1 MKDVFKS
8 LKGDLITFSLL
19 TIILSILMVGEAYL
33 AQFIIDRAEISGMN
47 YLVLTFI
54 VLMFLFSQTAVY
66 FFQQFKTAVLSKKS
80 AFLFRKFLFKKIQE
94 IHLNHLN
101 NDLKDRLLSALTVQ
115 IDQVEFN
122 YFYTLYWGGYLLCQ
136 LVVAVVFAFTM
147 DPLMAAM
154 TLLLSLPNLLVALA
168 YKGQLAQSQDELID
182 QTDATINSIKDLTDG
197 YLDWKVGDGAGEVY
211 NVFTKVTQTLLMKQM
226 KISKVQYSVAS
237 FNQLFSNVLYFGSW
251 LIGGYL
257 ILNNNLTLGS
267 LITFTQLLARISF
280 PIYSSSD
287 LIARFIGGKKIVD
300 SLKRDFIFSKEDEPL
315 FENQTL
321 LESVSDIQ
329 FDKVAS
335 PLLTADSLT
344 LSFQANH
351 SYLIKGKSGSGKSTL
366 FRLILKETND
376 YTGKIT
382 INGID
387 LSQLSE
393 KEIFKKVAYVPQF
406 PHIFSGTLKDNL
418 MLFSDSYNHEQLY
431 EVLEFVELEKWANDQ
446 SLFMPIKNEDVTI
459 SGGEAKRVALA
470 RALLL
475 DKEILLIDE
484 FSSGVD
490 CITLEKIEKK
500 LAQLNKLILYI
511 SHVSQSNV
519 KQNFDYMIDLDNNG
533 ELLVLKQ

>member
-33 AQFIIDRAEISGMN
+33 AQFIIDRAEINGMN
-47 YLVLTFI
+47 YLVLIFI
-54 VLMFLFSQTAVY
+54 VLMFLFSQTVVY

-80 AFLFRKFLFKKIQE
+80 AFLFRNFLFKKIQE

-136 LVVAVVFAFTM
+136 LVVAVVFAFMM

-168 YKGQLAQSQDELID
+168 YKGQLAQSQDDLID

-211 NVFTKVTQTLLMKQM
+211 NVFTQVTQRLLMKQT

-237 FNQLFSNVLYFGSW
+237 LNQLFSNVLYFGSW

-300 SLKRDFIFSKEDEPL
+300 SLKQDFIFSKEDESL
-315 FENQTL
+315 FENQPL

-335 PLLTADSLT
+335 PLLSADSLT

-351 SYLIKGKSGSGKSTL
+351 FYLIKGKSGSGKSTL

-393 KEIFKKVAYVPQF
+393 KELFKKVAYVPQF

-418 MLFSDSYNHEQLY
+418 TLFSDSYNHEQLY
-431 EVLEFVELEKWANDQ
+431 AVLEFVELEKWANNQ
-446 SLFMPIKNEDVTI
+446 SLSMPIKNEEVTI

-490 CITLEKIEKK
+490 RITLEKIEKK

-511 SHVSQSNV
+511 SHVSQTNV

-533 ELLVLKQ
+533 DLLVLKQ

>member
-1 MKDVFKS
+1 MKEVFKY
-8 LKGDLITFSLL
+8 LKGELITFSLL

-33 AQFIIDRAEISGMN
+33 AQFIIDRAEKNSTN
-47 YLVLTFI
+47 YLVLIFI
-54 VLMFLFSQTAVY
+54 VLMFLFSQTVVY

-101 NDLKDRLLSALTVQ
+101 HDLKDRLFSSLTVQ

-136 LVVAVVFAFTM
+136 LVVAVVFAFMM

-168 YKGQLAQSQDELID
+168 YKGQLAQIQDELID

-211 NVFTKVTQTLLMKQM
+211 NVFTKVTQTLLMKQT

-237 FNQLFSNVLYFGSW
+237 LNQLFSNVLYFGSW

-300 SLKRDFIFSKEDEPL
+300 SLKQDFIFSKEDESL
-315 FENQTL
+315 FENQPL
-321 LESVSDIQ
+321 LESVSDIH

-351 SYLIKGKSGSGKSTL
+351 SYLIKGKSGVGSL
-366 FRLILKETND
+366 R
-376 YTGKIT
+376 Y
-382 INGID
+382 
-387 LSQLSE
+387 
-393 KEIFKKVAYVPQF
+393 
-406 PHIFSGTLKDNL
+406 
-418 MLFSDSYNHEQLY
+418 SD
-431 EVLEFVELEKWANDQ
+431 
-446 SLFMPIKNEDVTI
+446 
-459 SGGEAKRVALA
+459 
-470 RALLL
+470 
-475 DKEILLIDE
+475 
-484 FSSGVD
+484 
-490 CITLEKIEKK
+490 
-500 LAQLNKLILYI
+500 
-511 SHVSQSNV
+511 
-519 KQNFDYMIDLDNNG
+519 
-533 ELLVLKQ
+533 

>member
-1 MKDVFKS
+1 MKDVLKS
-8 LKGDLITFSLL
+8 LKGELITFSLL
-19 TIILSILMVGEAYL
+19 TIILSVLMVGEAYL
-33 AQFIIDRAEISGMN
+33 AQFIIDRAEINGMN

-182 QTDATINSIKDLTDG
+182 QTDATINFIKDLTDG

-211 NVFTKVTQTLLMKQM
+211 NVFTQVTQTLLMKQT
-226 KISKVQYSVAS
+226 KVSKVQYSVAS
-237 FNQLFSNVLYFGSW
+237 LNQLFSNVLYFGSW

-300 SLKRDFIFSKEDEPL
+300 SLKQDFIFSKEDESL
-315 FENQTL
+315 FENQPL

-335 PLLTADSLT
+335 PLLSADSLT

-351 SYLIKGKSGSGKSTL
+351 FYLIKGKSGSGKSTL

-393 KEIFKKVAYVPQF
+393 KELFKKVAYVPQF

-418 MLFSDSYNHEQLY
+418 TLFSDSYNHEQLY
-431 EVLEFVELEKWANDQ
+431 AVLEFVELEKWANDQ
-446 SLFMPIKNEDVTI
+446 SLSMPIKNEEVTI

-490 CITLEKIEKK
+490 RITLEKIEKK

>member
-1 MKDVFKS
+1 
-8 LKGDLITFSLL
+8 
-19 TIILSILMVGEAYL
+19 
-33 AQFIIDRAEISGMN
+33 MN
-47 YLVLTFI
+47 
-54 VLMFLFSQTAVY
+54 QT
-66 FFQQFKTAVLSKKS
+66 
-80 AFLFRKFLFKKIQE
+80 
-94 IHLNHLN
+94 
-101 NDLKDRLLSALTVQ
+101 
-115 IDQVEFN
+115 
-122 YFYTLYWGGYLLCQ
+122 
-136 LVVAVVFAFTM
+136 
-147 DPLMAAM
+147 
-154 TLLLSLPNLLVALA
+154 
-168 YKGQLAQSQDELID
+168 
-182 QTDATINSIKDLTDG
+182 
-197 YLDWKVGDGAGEVY
+197 
-211 NVFTKVTQTLLMKQM
+211 

-237 FNQLFSNVLYFGSW
+237 LNQLFSNVLYFGSW

-267 LITFTQLLARISF
+267 LITFTQLLARISY

-300 SLKRDFIFSKEDEPL
+300 SLKQDFIFSKEDETL
-315 FENQTL
+315 FENQPL
-321 LESVSDIQ
+321 LESVSDIY

-335 PLLTADSLT
+335 PLLSTDSLT

-351 SYLIKGKSGSGKSTL
+351 FYLIKGKSGSGKSTL
-366 FRLILKETND
+366 FRLILKETNE
-376 YTGKIT
+376 YSGKIT
-382 INGID
+382 INGIE

-418 MLFSDSYNHEQLY
+418 TLFSDSYNHEQLY
-431 EVLEFVELEKWANDQ
+431 AVLEFVELEKWANDQ
-446 SLFMPIKNEDVTI
+446 SLSMLIKNEEVTI

-490 CITLEKIEKK
+490 RITLEKIEKK
-500 LAQLNKLILYI
+500 LGQLNKLILYI

>member
-19 TIILSILMVGEAYL
+19 TIILSVLMVGEAYL
-33 AQFIIDRAEISGMN
+33 AQFIVDRAEINGMN

-211 NVFTKVTQTLLMKQM
+211 NVFTKVTQTLLMKQT

-237 FNQLFSNVLYFGSW
+237 LNQLFSNVLYFGSW

-300 SLKRDFIFSKEDEPL
+300 SLKQDFIFSKEDESL
-315 FENQTL
+315 FENQPL

-335 PLLTADSLT
+335 PLLSADSLT

-351 SYLIKGKSGSGKSTL
+351 FYLIKGKSGSGKSTL

-393 KEIFKKVAYVPQF
+393 KELFKKVAYVPQF

-418 MLFSDSYNHEQLY
+418 TLFSDSYNHEQLY
-431 EVLEFVELEKWANDQ
+431 AVLEFVELEKWANDQ
-446 SLFMPIKNEDVTI
+446 SLSMPIKNEEVTI

-490 CITLEKIEKK
+490 RITLEKIEKK
-500 LAQLNKLILYI
+500 LAQLNKLIVYI

-519 KQNFDYMIDLDNNG
+519 KQNYDYMIDLDNNG

>member
-54 VLMFLFSQTAVY
+54 ILMFLFSQTAVY
-66 FFQQFKTAVLSKKS
+66 FFQQFKTAVLSKRS

-168 YKGQLAQSQDELID
+168 YKGQLAQSQDDLID

-211 NVFTKVTQTLLMKQM
+211 NVFTQVTQRLLMKQT
-226 KISKVQYSVAS
+226 KVSKVQYSVAS
-237 FNQLFSNVLYFGSW
+237 LNQLFSNVLYFGSW

-267 LITFTQLLARISF
+267 LITFTQLLTRISF

-300 SLKRDFIFSKEDEPL
+300 SLKRDFIFSKEDESL
-315 FENQTL
+315 FENQPL
-321 LESVSDIQ
+321 LEFVSDIQ

-335 PLLTADSLT
+335 PLLSADSLT
-344 LSFQANH
+344 LSFQANQF
-351 SYLIKGKSGSGKSTL
+351 YLIKGKSGSGKSTL

-418 MLFSDSYNHEQLY
+418 TLFSDSYNHEQLY
-431 EVLEFVELEKWANDQ
+431 AVLEFVELEKWANDQ
-446 SLFMPIKNEDVTI
+446 SLSMPIKNEEVTI

-490 CITLEKIEKK
+490 RITLEKIEKK

-519 KQNFDYMIDLDNNG
+519 KQNFDYLIDLDNNG